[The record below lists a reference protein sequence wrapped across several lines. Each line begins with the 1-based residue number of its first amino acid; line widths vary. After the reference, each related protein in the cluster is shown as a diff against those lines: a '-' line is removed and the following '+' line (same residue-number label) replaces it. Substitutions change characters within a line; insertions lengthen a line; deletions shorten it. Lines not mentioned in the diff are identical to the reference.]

1 MSDTQTSGFRP
12 ASRLAGIETSE
23 ILQITF
29 RAAAMARSGVDVIT
43 LGAGEPDFDTPD
55 HVKDAAARAMRDGHT
70 KYTPL
75 DGTPALKQAVIAKF
89 ERDNALSYAT
99 DEVTSAAG
107 GKQILFNALMATLDP
122 GDEVVIPAPFWTSY
136 ADIVAICGGTPVAV
150 ACREADEFRLHPEAL
165 DAAIT
170 SRTRWLLLNSPSN
183 PIGSAYTSSQL
194 RDLASVLER
203 HPAVWVLS
211 DDMYEHILYD
221 GRAFATMA
229 QAAPELRSRTLTLN
243 GVSKAYAM
251 TGWRLGYAGGPA
263 PLIRAMAVVQSQSTS
278 CPCSISQAAAVAAL
292 TGPQALLSER
302 RRDFQQRRDLVVQA
316 LNAILGLRC
325 PNPAGAFYVFPNC
338 SGVLGRYTPGGQQ
351 VVTDRDYVA
360 YLLDHASVAV
370 VPGSCFGLPAYFRI
384 SYATGEAALTEAC
397 RRISQATDQ
406 LKAISD

>member
-1 MSDTQTSGFRP
+1 M
-12 ASRLAGIETSE
+12 
-23 ILQITF
+23 
-29 RAAAMARSGVDVIT
+29 
-43 LGAGEPDFDTPD
+43 
-55 HVKDAAARAMRDGHT
+55 
-70 KYTPL
+70 
-75 DGTPALKQAVIAKF
+75 
-89 ERDNALSYAT
+89 
-99 DEVTSAAG
+99 
-107 GKQILFNALMATLDP
+107 
-122 GDEVVIPAPFWTSY
+122 
-136 ADIVAICGGTPVAV
+136 
-150 ACREADEFRLHPEAL
+150 
-165 DAAIT
+165 
-170 SRTRWLLLNSPSN
+170 
-183 PIGSAYTSSQL
+183 
-194 RDLASVLER
+194 LER

-221 GRAFATMA
+221 GRAFTTMA

-263 PLIRAMAVVQSQSTS
+263 PLIRAMAVVQSQTTS

-316 LNAILGLRC
+316 LNAIPGLRC
-325 PNPAGAFYVFPNC
+325 PKPAGAFYVFPNC
-338 SGVLGRYTPGGQQ
+338 SGVLGRYTPGGRQI
-351 VVTDRDYVA
+351 VTDRDYVA

-384 SYATGEAALTEAC
+384 SYAAGEAALTEAC